1 MMDVFDTALEFTLR
15 WEGGYSEDP
24 ADPGGATKYG
34 ISARAYPTVNIKA
47 LTVAAAGEIYRRDF
61 WSYCHGDQL
70 PPRLALALF
79 DTAINCGPAKAV
91 RLLQQTLR
99 VPADGVIGPQT
110 ITACW
115 EKAEA
120 AAIKDVLTEFLSR
133 RVLFYAD
140 LTTFSRF
147 GLGWVKRC
155 FALLDAA
162 LKIT

>member
-1 MMDVFDTALEFTLR
+1 MSEAFEAALEFTLR
-15 WEGGYSEDP
+15 WEGGYSEDA

-34 ISARAYPTVNIKA
+34 ISARTYPTVNIKA

-61 WSYCHGDQL
+61 WAYCHGDQL
-70 PPRLALALF
+70 PPRLAVALF
-79 DTAINCGPAKAV
+79 DTAVNCGPAKAV

-99 VPADGVIGPQT
+99 VPTDGVVGPQT

-115 EKAEA
+115 EKAET
-120 AAIKDVLTEFLSR
+120 AAIKDVLVELLAR
-133 RVLFYAD
+133 RVVFYAP
-140 LTTFSRF
+140 LPAFPRF

-162 LKIT
+162 LKVT